1 MEKIFFRTSWPI
13 SIKLGTNHRWVKR
26 IKFVQKKGQLLF
38 QGEIITEMHKWSGII
53 KKSSSQEPLSQ
64 KSSYL
69 HESFL
74 I

>member
-1 MEKIFFRTSWPI
+1 M
-13 SIKLGTNHRWVKR
+13 
-26 IKFVQKKGQLLF
+26 KGQVF
-38 QGEIITEMHKWSGII
+38 VQGEIIKKWGEVIEIFSP
-53 KKSSSQEPLSQ
+53 QESLSQ